1 MDYAKVYNGGTS
13 GVEMVVLLA
22 FVAVAL
28 VVAWQ
33 LYRRYTGHAVSDV
46 QGLHFTQRPHD
57 PPE

>member
-1 MDYAKVYNGGTS
+1 MDFVIDRDPSAN
-13 GVEMVVLLA
+13 GVEMVVLLVLLA
-22 FVAVAL
+22 VAV